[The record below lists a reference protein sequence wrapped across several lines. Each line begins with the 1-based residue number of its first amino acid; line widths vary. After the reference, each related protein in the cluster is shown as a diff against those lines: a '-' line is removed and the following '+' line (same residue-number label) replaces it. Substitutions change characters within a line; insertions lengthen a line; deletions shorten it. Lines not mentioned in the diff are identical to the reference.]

1 MTLPKS
7 LNELNPSFKYEVAGK
22 PGGEH
27 IKSCFA
33 CGVCTGGC
41 PVAEVDDR
49 YDPRKII
56 RMVMLGMKERVLS
69 SDFIWLCSLCNTC
82 SFICPQDVRFS
93 EAMELLREMAVKE
106 GYVNP
111 SFPKTLKEIENF
123 IQDIRD
129 KMVTSV
135 IAKRKEESKA
145 TPKEILKEITEKLYA

>member
-1 MTLPKS
+1 MVLPKS
-7 LNELNPSFKYEVAGK
+7 LNELHPGFKYEVSAQ

-41 PVAEVDDR
+41 PVAEVDNR

-56 RMVMLGMKERVLS
+56 RMIMLGMKERVLS

-93 EAMELLREMAVKE
+93 EAMEILREMAVKE
-106 GYVNP
+106 GYVHH
-111 SFPKTLKEIENF
+111 SFPKLLKEIETFVQNL
-123 IQDIRD
+123 RD
-129 KMVTSV
+129 RMVSV
-135 IAKRKEESKA
+135 VIERKGEEIKV
-145 TPKEILKEITEKLYA
+145 TPKEILKEVFDKV